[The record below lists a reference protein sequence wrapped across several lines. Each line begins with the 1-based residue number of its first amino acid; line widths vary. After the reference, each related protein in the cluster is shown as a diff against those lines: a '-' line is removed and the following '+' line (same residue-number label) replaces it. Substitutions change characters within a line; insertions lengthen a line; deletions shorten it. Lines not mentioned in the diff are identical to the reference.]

1 MDKKLLT
8 RVQKQAWFHRY
19 PRGLPIILFL
29 VVCLVILGTV
39 TAIELADERR
49 RSIEL
54 ERSATEISAALR
66 QRATENIA
74 FLRAAAGLFEAR
86 KIASQAELVRLSTE
100 LLPADE
106 NYGALGLGWAMRTKT
121 SEIPAFE
128 KKMRIRGFPTFKVW
142 PRAAGDSRPAVT
154 VTYISPLSAENRT
167 AIGYDMY
174 SENMRRQAMDEAARL
189 RQPVA
194 TGRVVLIQQQA
205 SAEKSGFLIYMP
217 VFELGTGRLR
227 GFVYTPFSSS
237 ELLTSAVRLSAARAV
252 NIAIYDGALRPER
265 LMAERRLNA
274 QAHKTT
280 VQPLQIGNRTW
291 LVAVT
296 STTPNNL
303 TQLSQLV
310 VLAGSLFAVSLL
322 TISYLILR
330 RSVDDRQAFEWHSEQ
345 ASIRS
350 TLSRELNHRVK
361 NTLANVLSIAAL
373 TRRRTNDID
382 TFYESFTG
390 RVQALSATHDLL
402 TKSEWSNTLIGD
414 VIRSELKPYMGRT
427 ASEIVLTGPD
437 VGIASSDALSLGL
450 AIHELATNATKY
462 GALSNEAGKV
472 SVTWQK
478 ISPEMCEVQWRE
490 SGGPPVTPPS
500 GRGFGR
506 ELLERILAQELHSD
520 VRLQFEPE
528 GVECLLRIPIRQMT
542 PFALRSG
549 DK

>member
-1 MDKKLLT
+1 MDKKLLA

-19 PRGLPIILFL
+19 QRGLPIILFL
-29 VVCLVILGTV
+29 VVCLAILGIV
-39 TAIELADERR
+39 SAIELSDERR
-49 RSIEL
+49 RSVEL

-86 KIASQAELVRLSTE
+86 RIASQAELVRLSTE
-100 LLPADE
+100 LLPANE
-106 NYGALGLGWAMRTKT
+106 NYGALGLGWAIRV
-121 SEIPAFE
+121 EARQIPAFE
-128 KKMRIRGFPTFKVW
+128 RNMRKRGFPAFKVW
-142 PRAAGDSRPAVT
+142 PRTTDDARPAAI
-154 VTYISPLSAENRT
+154 VTYISPLSAENRP
-167 AIGYDMY
+167 AIGYDMH
-174 SENMRRQAMDEAARL
+174 SENTRRQAMDEAVRL
-189 RQPVA
+189 HQPVA
-194 TGRVVLIQQQA
+194 TGKVTLIHNQA
-205 SAEKSGFLIYMP
+205 SVGRSGFLVYMP
-217 VFELGTGRLR
+217 VYELGTGQLR
-227 GFVYTPFSSS
+227 GFVYTPFNSS
-237 ELLTSAVRLSAARAV
+237 EFLASAVRLTAARAV
-252 NIAIYDGALRPER
+252 NIAIYDGAVRPER
-265 LMAERRLNA
+265 LLVERRLNA

-296 STTPNNL
+296 STTPNGL

-310 VLAGSLFAVSLL
+310 VLAGSLFAISLL

-330 RSVDDRQAFEWHSEQ
+330 RSADDRQAFEWQSEQ

-427 ASEIVLTGPD
+427 ASVIELTGPD

-450 AIHELATNATKY
+450 AIHELATNAAKY

-478 ISPEMCEVQWRE
+478 ISLEMCEVKWRE

-506 ELLERILAQELHSD
+506 ELLEKILAQELHSD

-528 GVECLLRIPIRQMT
+528 GVECLLRIPVRHM
-542 PFALRSG
+542 PAFALRSG

>member
-1 MDKKLLT
+1 MDKNLLS
-8 RVQKQAWFHRY
+8 RVRKQTWFYRY

-29 VVCLVILGTV
+29 LVCLAIVGIV
-39 TAIELADERR
+39 TTIELSDERQ
-49 RSIEL
+49 RSVEL
-54 ERSATEISAALR
+54 ERNATEISAALR
-66 QRATENIA
+66 QRTTENIA
-74 FLRAAAGLFEAR
+74 FLRAAARLFEAR
-86 KIASQAELVRLSTE
+86 KIASQAELVILSKE
-100 LLPADE
+100 LLPEDE
-106 NYGALGLGWAMRTKT
+106 NYGALGLGWAIRTEA

-128 KKMRIRGFPTFKVW
+128 KKMRTRGFPAFKVW
-142 PRAAGDSRPAVT
+142 PRAAGDSRPAVA
-154 VTYISPLSAENRT
+154 VTYISPLSAENQP

-194 TGRVVLIQQQA
+194 TGRVELVQQQA
-205 SAEKSGFLIYMP
+205 SAERSGFLIYMP
-217 VFELGTGRLR
+217 VFALGTGRLR
-227 GFVYTPFSSS
+227 GFVYTPFISS
-237 ELLTSAVRLSAARAV
+237 ELLASAVRLTAARAV
-252 NIAIYDGALRPER
+252 NIAIYDGAVRPAR
-265 LMAERRLNA
+265 LLVERRLQA
-274 QAHKTT
+274 KAHKTT

-296 STTPNNL
+296 STTPNGL

-310 VLAGSLFAVSLL
+310 VLAGSLFAISLL

-330 RSVDDRQAFEWHSEQ
+330 RAADDRQAFEWQSEQ

-414 VIRSELKPYMGRT
+414 VIRSELKPYTGRM

-450 AIHELATNATKY
+450 AIHELATNAAKY
-462 GALSNEAGKV
+462 GALSNETGKV
-472 SVTWQK
+472 LVTWQK
-478 ISPEMCEVQWRE
+478 ISPELCEVRWRE
-490 SGGPPVTPPS
+490 TGGPVVVPPS

-528 GVECLLRIPIRQMT
+528 GVECLLRIPVRHM
-542 PFALRSG
+542 PAFALRSG
-549 DK
+549 NK